1 MLDWIAGRATR
12 FTVVCVIPTS
22 PSASCL
28 NDALITTSL
37 RLALLGRMPWTT

>member
-12 FTVVCVIPTS
+12 FTVIPTS

-28 NDALITTSL
+28 NDALISTSL
-37 RLALLGRMPWTT
+37 RLALLGRMSWTT